1 MQKLAEIC
9 IERPVF
15 ATVLILTLVVVGAF
29 GYSSLGL
36 DRFPNVDFPFVTVT
50 TQYPGAAPQ
59 EIETDISEKLE
70 DAVSSISGVDEL
82 RSFSSD
88 GFSVVT
94 IGFNLEKDGNVGGQ
108 EVRERVDGATFQ
120 LPRGIEPPVVEK
132 IVADATPV
140 IAVILSGD
148 ASLRE
153 LTEFGD
159 KVLKRNLGT
168 VSGVGQARII
178 GGRARQVRVIANS
191 SAIASLGIPAAQVV
205 QAIQSQNLQLP
216 GGKVEQGARDLS
228 LRTYGRVH
236 SIDEFGEVVVASRNG
251 VPVRLKDVARIE
263 DGEEDPESTAMWNG
277 KPAVT
282 ILVRKQSGANTVTT
296 VAAVRERVE
305 ALRSRLPKGWN
316 IDYARD
322 QSEFVKTAIHA
333 VQEHLILGSI
343 LAAGVVWMFLKRTR
357 PTIIAALSIP
367 ASIISAF
374 AAIKYMGY
382 TLNTITLLALTLV
395 VGIVIDDAVIVI
407 ENIFRLLEDKRL
419 PPRQAAIEG
428 TREIGLAVLA
438 TTLSLIAVFLPIGFM
453 GGIVGRFMGSFGITM
468 SFAIFISL
476 IVAFTI
482 TPMLCARWL
491 RVPKEGDV
499 VVPVHGLNERA
510 PGIYGAVEA
519 AYMSMLRWA
528 MGHRWTMIVIIAA
541 TVASSVPLGRIAN
554 KNFLPTDDEGQ
565 FEVLVRAPEG
575 WSLESSKALME
586 SIGKQV
592 RGLEGVEATL
602 TTIGA
607 DPLRTQNFGSVYV
620 KMKELSARTVTVF
633 AVQAQV
639 REEILAQYRDLKIR
653 ASVSPINVIGSGNN
667 AAIQFWVGG
676 PDLKKL
682 EEYSRVLL
690 EEVKTVPGVVDADT
704 DLVTG
709 KPELGVVID
718 REKAADLGVRVV
730 DIASTLNA
738 MVGGVKVTDYYEAG
752 ERYDVWLRAAGID
765 RKDPSAIAETRVPSA
780 RLGSVRLGD
789 LVRFEESTGPAIVNR
804 IGRTRQVL
812 ITCNLK
818 MGFSEQAAIQALS
831 AKAAS
836 LQMPTEYSYGLTGRS
851 KEQGRT
857 ARAFQL
863 AFMLSAVF
871 MYLVLAAQF
880 ESWLH
885 PITILMTLPMTVP
898 FALLA
903 IVIFNQS
910 INIYSALGIMVLF
923 GVVKK
928 NGILQ
933 IDHTNNLRA
942 QGFDRA
948 TAILQANRDRL
959 RPILMTTLAF
969 VAGMLPLAISSGAGS
984 ATNRSI
990 AVVIIGGQTFA
1001 LLLTLLAIPVLYA
1014 LFDDWTLA
1022 LQRLVRRGQA
1032 EPERT
1037 VAPIH

>member
-29 GYSSLGL
+29 GYTTLGL
-36 DRFPNVDFPFVTVT
+36 DRFPNVDFPFVTIT

-59 EIETDISEKLE
+59 EMETDVSEKLE
-70 DAVSSISGVDEL
+70 DGVSSISGIDEL

-94 IGFNLEKDGNVGGQ
+94 VGFNLEKDGNVGAQ
-108 EVRERVDGATFQ
+108 EVRERIDGATFQ

-148 ASLRE
+148 ASLRD

-159 KVLKRNLGT
+159 KVLKRSLGT

-178 GGRARQVRVIANS
+178 GGRARQVRVVANAG
-191 SAIASLGIPAAQVV
+191 AIASLGIPAAQVV
-205 QAIQSQNLQLP
+205 QAIQAQNLQLP

-228 LRTYGRVH
+228 LRTYGRVR
-236 SIDEFGEVVVASRNG
+236 SIDEFGEIVVATKNG
-251 VPVRLKDVARIE
+251 VSVRLKDVARIE
-263 DGEEDPESTAMWNG
+263 DGQEDPESTAVWNG
-277 KPAVT
+277 QPAVT

-296 VAAVRERVE
+296 VAAVRDRVE
-305 ALRSRLPKGWN
+305 ALRSRLPRGWQ

-333 VQEHLILGSI
+333 VQEHLVLGSI
-343 LAAGVVWMFLKRTR
+343 LAAGVVWMFLKRSR
-357 PTIIAALSIP
+357 PTVIAALSIP

-419 PPRQAAIEG
+419 PPKQAAIEG
-428 TREIGLAVLA
+428 TREIGPAVLA

-453 GGIVGRFMGSFGITM
+453 GGIVGRFMGAFGITM

-482 TPMLCARWL
+482 TPMLCSRWL

-499 VVPVHGLNERA
+499 VVPVHGLNEHA
-510 PGIYGAVEA
+510 PGVYGAIEWG
-519 AYMSMLRWA
+519 YLTMLRWA
-528 MGHRWTMIVIIAA
+528 MGHRRTMLVIIAL
-541 TVASSVPLGRIAN
+541 VVMSSVPLGRIAN

-575 WSLESSKALME
+575 WSLESSKTLME

-592 RGLEGVEATL
+592 RALDGVEATL

-607 DPLRTQNFGSVYV
+607 DPLRTQNLGSIYV
-620 KMKELSARTVTVF
+620 KMKDLRVRTASVF
-633 AVQAQV
+633 QVQAKV
-639 REEILAQYRDLKIR
+639 REDILSQYRDLKIR
-653 ASVSPINVIGSGNN
+653 ASVAQVNVIGSGNN
-667 AAIQFWVGG
+667 ATIQFWVGG

-682 EEYSRVLL
+682 EEYSLVLL
-690 EEVKTVPGVVDADT
+690 EEMKKVPGVVDADT

-730 DIASTLNA
+730 DIASTMNA
-738 MVGGVKVTDYYEAG
+738 MVGGVKVTDFYEGG
-752 ERYDVWLRAAGID
+752 ERYDVWVRAEGLD
-765 RKDPSAIAETRVPSA
+765 RSNPSMIAETRVPSS

-789 LVRFEESTGPAIVNR
+789 LVRFEESKGPAVVNR

-812 ITCNLK
+812 VTCNMKL
-818 MGFSEQAAIQALS
+818 GFSEQAVIQALK

-836 LQMPTEYSYGLTGRS
+836 LQMPAEYSYGLTGRS
-851 KEQGRT
+851 KEQGR
-857 ARAFQL
+857 AAAAFLL
-863 AFMLSAVF
+863 AFMSSGIF

-885 PITILMTLPMTVP
+885 PITILMALPMTIP

-933 IDHTNNLRA
+933 IDHANNLRA
-942 QGFDRA
+942 KGMDRA

-969 VAGMLPLAISSGAGS
+969 VAGMMPLAVSSGAGS

-1014 LFDDWTLA
+1014 LFDDWTVA
-1022 LQRLVRRGQA
+1022 LQRVFRRS
-1032 EPERT
+1032 EPEQEP
-1037 VAPIH
+1037 VPAA

>member
-29 GYSSLGL
+29 GYTTLGV
-36 DRFPNVDFPFVTVT
+36 DRFPNVDFPFVTIT
-50 TQYPGAAPQ
+50 TRMPGAGPQ
-59 EIETDISEKLE
+59 EMETDVSEKLE
-70 DAVSSISGVDEL
+70 EAISSISGVDEL

-94 IGFNLEKDGNVGGQ
+94 VGFNLEKDGNVGGQ

-120 LPRGIEPPVVEK
+120 LPRGIDPPVVEK
-132 IVADATPV
+132 IAADATPV

-153 LTEFGD
+153 LTEFAD

-168 VSGVGQARII
+168 VSGVGQATII
-178 GGRARQVRVIANS
+178 GGRARQVRIVAN
-191 SAIASLGIPAAQVV
+191 AGALASLGLPAAAVV
-205 QAIQSQNLQLP
+205 QAIQAQNLQLP

-228 LRTYGRVH
+228 LRTFGRVQT
-236 SIDEFGEVVVASRNG
+236 IDQFGEIVVASKNG

-263 DGEEDPESTAMWNG
+263 DGEEDPESTALWNG
-277 KPAVT
+277 EPAVT
-282 ILVRKQSGANTVTT
+282 LLIRKQSGANTVKT
-296 VAAVRERVE
+296 VAAVKERVE
-305 ALRSRLPKGWN
+305 SLRDRLPKGWK

-322 QSEFVKTAIHA
+322 QAEFVITAIAA
-333 VQEHLILGSI
+333 VMEHLVLGSL
-343 LAAGVVWMFLKRTR
+343 LAAGVVWMFLKRSR
-357 PTIIAALSIP
+357 PTLIAALSIP
-367 ASIISAF
+367 ASIISSF
-374 AAIKYMGY
+374 AAIQYMGY

-419 PPRQAAIEG
+419 PPMQAAIEG

-491 RVPKEGDV
+491 RVPKGDDV
-499 VVPVHGLNERA
+499 VVPVHGLNEHA
-510 PGIYGAVEA
+510 PGVYGKVEW
-519 AYMSMLRWA
+519 AYMTMLRWA
-528 MGHRWTMIVIIAA
+528 MGHRALMLVIIFF
-541 TVASSVPLGRIAN
+541 TVISSVPLGRIAN

-575 WSLESSKALME
+575 WSLESSKALIE

-592 RGLEGVEATL
+592 RALDGVEATL
-602 TTIGA
+602 ATLGA
-607 DPLRTQNFGSVYV
+607 DPLRTQNYGSIYV
-620 KMKELSARTVTVF
+620 KMKPLDARTTSVFTV
-633 AVQAQV
+633 QNQV
-639 REEILAQYRDLKIR
+639 RSEILPQYEELKIR
-653 ASVSPINVIGSGNN
+653 TQVSMVNVIGSGSN
-667 AAIQFWVGG
+667 ATIQFWVGG
-676 PDLKKL
+676 PDLQKL
-682 EEYSRVLL
+682 EEYTTVLMA
-690 EEVKTVPGVVDADT
+690 EMKKVPGVVDADT

-738 MVGGVKVTDYYEAG
+738 MVGGVKVTDYFEGG
-752 ERYDVWLRAAGID
+752 ERYDVWIRAENLD
-765 RKDPSAIAETRVPSA
+765 RASPAAIAETRVPSS
-780 RLGSVRLGD
+780 RLGSARLGD
-789 LVRFEESTGPAIVNR
+789 LVRFDESKGPAVVNR

-812 ITCNLK
+812 ITSNVSP
-818 MGFSEQAAIQALS
+818 GFSEQAVIQALNT
-831 AKAAS
+831 AAAG
-836 LQMPTEYSYGLTGRS
+836 LKMPTGYSYGLTGRS
-851 KEQGRT
+851 KEQGR
-857 ARAFQL
+857 AAGAFLL
-863 AFMLSAVF
+863 AFISSGVF

-885 PITILMTLPMTVP
+885 PITILMALPMTVP

-942 QGFDRA
+942 HGLDRA

-969 VAGMLPLAISSGAGS
+969 VAGMLPLAVSSGAGS

-1014 LFDDWTLA
+1014 LFDDWTVA
-1022 LQRLVRRGQA
+1022 LKRLVRRN
-1032 EPERT
+1032 EPQPEPAT
-1037 VAPIH
+1037 AA

>member
-29 GYSSLGL
+29 GYTTLGL
-36 DRFPNVDFPFVTVT
+36 DRFPNVDFPFVTIT

-59 EIETDISEKLE
+59 EMETDVSEKLE
-70 DAVSSISGVDEL
+70 DGVSSISGIDEL

-94 IGFNLEKDGNVGGQ
+94 VGFNLEKDGNVGAQ
-108 EVRERVDGATFQ
+108 EVRERIDGATFQ

-148 ASLRE
+148 ASLRD

-159 KVLKRNLGT
+159 KVLKRSLGT

-178 GGRARQVRVIANS
+178 GGRARQVRVVANAG
-191 SAIASLGIPAAQVV
+191 AIASLGIPAAQVV
-205 QAIQSQNLQLP
+205 QAIQAQNLQLP

-228 LRTYGRVH
+228 LRTYGRVR
-236 SIDEFGEVVVASRNG
+236 SIDEFGEIVVATKNG
-251 VPVRLKDVARIE
+251 VSVRLKDVARIE
-263 DGEEDPESTAMWNG
+263 DGQEDPESTAVWNG

-296 VAAVRERVE
+296 VAAVRDRVE
-305 ALRSRLPKGWN
+305 ALRSRLPRGWQ

-333 VQEHLILGSI
+333 VQEHLVLGSI
-343 LAAGVVWMFLKRTR
+343 LAALVVWMFLKRSR
-357 PTIIAALSIP
+357 PTVIAALSIP

-419 PPRQAAIEG
+419 PPKQAAIEG

-453 GGIVGRFMGSFGITM
+453 GGIVGRFMGAFGITM

-499 VVPVHGLNERA
+499 VVPVHGLNEQA
-510 PGIYGAVEA
+510 PGVYGAIEWG
-519 AYMSMLRWA
+519 YLTMLRWA
-528 MGHRWTMIVIIAA
+528 MGHRRTMLVIIAL
-541 TVASSVPLGRIAN
+541 VVMSSVPLGRIAN

-575 WSLESSKALME
+575 WSLESSKTLME

-592 RGLEGVEATL
+592 RALDGVEATL

-607 DPLRTQNFGSVYV
+607 DPLRTQNLGSIYV
-620 KMKELSARTVTVF
+620 KMKDLRVRTASVF
-633 AVQAQV
+633 QVQAKV
-639 REEILAQYRDLKIR
+639 REDILSQYRDLRIR
-653 ASVSPINVIGSGNN
+653 ASVAQVNVIGSGNN
-667 AAIQFWVGG
+667 ATIQFWVGG

-682 EEYSRVLL
+682 EEYSLVLL
-690 EEVKTVPGVVDADT
+690 EEMKKVPGVVDADT

-730 DIASTLNA
+730 DIASTMNA
-738 MVGGVKVTDYYEAG
+738 MVGGVKVTDFYEGG
-752 ERYDVWLRAAGID
+752 ERYDVWVRAEGLD
-765 RKDPSAIAETRVPSA
+765 RSNPSMIAETRVPSS

-789 LVRFEESTGPAIVNR
+789 LVRFEESKGPAVVNR

-812 ITCNLK
+812 VTCNMKL
-818 MGFSEQAAIQALS
+818 GFSEQAVIQALK

-836 LQMPTEYSYGLTGRS
+836 LQMPAEYSYGLTGRS
-851 KEQGRT
+851 KEQGR
-857 ARAFQL
+857 AAAAFLL
-863 AFMLSAVF
+863 AFMSSGIF

-885 PITILMTLPMTVP
+885 PITILMALPMTIP

-933 IDHTNNLRA
+933 IDHANNLRA
-942 QGFDRA
+942 KGMDRA

-969 VAGMLPLAISSGAGS
+969 VAGMMPLAVSSGAGS

-1014 LFDDWTLA
+1014 LFDDWTVA
-1022 LQRLVRRGQA
+1022 LQRVFRRS
-1032 EPERT
+1032 EPEQEP
-1037 VAPIH
+1037 VPAA

>member
-29 GYSSLGL
+29 GYSTLGL

-50 TQYPGAAPQ
+50 TRMPGAAPQ
-59 EIETDISEKLE
+59 EMETDISEKLE
-70 DAVSSISGVDEL
+70 ESISSISGVDEL

-94 IGFNLEKDGNVGGQ
+94 VGFNLEKDGNVGGQ

-132 IVADATPV
+132 IAADATPV
-140 IAVILSGD
+140 IAVILSGE
-148 ASLRE
+148 ATLRE
-153 LTEFGD
+153 LTEFAD

-168 VSGVGQARII
+168 VAGVGQANLI
-178 GGRARQVRVIANS
+178 GGRARQVRVVANAAALS
-191 SAIASLGIPAAQVV
+191 SLGLPAAQVV
-205 QAIQSQNLQLP
+205 QAIQAQNLQLP

-228 LRTYGRVH
+228 LRTYGRVT
-236 SIDEFGEVVVASRNG
+236 SIDQFGEVVVATKNG

-277 KPAVT
+277 EPAVT
-282 ILVRKQSGANTVTT
+282 LLIRKQSGANTVAT
-296 VAAVRERVE
+296 VAAVKERVE
-305 ALRSRLPKGWN
+305 ALRARLPRGWRM
-316 IDYARD
+316 DYARD
-322 QSEFVKTAIHA
+322 QAEFVITAIA
-333 VQEHLILGSI
+333 TVKEHLVLGSI
-343 LAAGVVWMFLKRTR
+343 LAAGVVWMFLKRSR
-357 PTIIAALSIP
+357 PTLIAALSIP

-419 PPRQAAIEG
+419 PPREAAIQG

-482 TPMLCARWL
+482 TPMLCSRWL
-491 RVPKEGDV
+491 RVPKGDDV
-499 VVPVHGLNERA
+499 VVPVHALNEHA
-510 PGIYGAVEA
+510 PGFYGRIEW
-519 AYMSMLRWA
+519 AYMTLLRWA
-528 MGHRWTMIVIIAA
+528 MGHRFAMLVIIGL
-541 TVASSVPLGRIAN
+541 TVMSSVPLGRMAN

-575 WSLESSKALME
+575 WSRESSKALLE

-592 RGLEGVEATL
+592 RALDGVEATL
-602 TTIGA
+602 ATIGA
-607 DPLRTQNFGSVYV
+607 DPLRTQNYGSIYV
-620 KMKELSARTVTVF
+620 KMKPLHERTATVF
-633 AVQAQV
+633 FVQNQV
-639 REEILAQYRDLKIR
+639 RSQILPQYQDLKIR
-653 ASVSPINVIGSGNN
+653 ASVSQVNVIGSGNN
-667 AAIQFWVGG
+667 ANIQFWVGG

-682 EEYSRVLL
+682 EEYSSVLL
-690 EEVKTVPGVVDADT
+690 EEMKKVPGVVDADT

-738 MVGGVKVTDYYEAG
+738 MVGGVKVTDYYEGG
-752 ERYDVWLRAAGID
+752 ERYDVWIRAEGVD
-765 RKDPSAIAETRVPSA
+765 RASPSVIAETRVPSS
-780 RLGSVRLGD
+780 RLGAVRLGD
-789 LVRFEESTGPAIVNR
+789 LVRFEESKGPAVVNR

-812 ITCNLK
+812 ITCNLRP
-818 MGFSEQAAIQALS
+818 GFSEQAVIQALN
-831 AKAAS
+831 ARAAG
-836 LQMPTEYSYGLTGRS
+836 LGMPVEYSYGLTGRS
-851 KEQGRT
+851 KEQGRA
-857 ARAFQL
+857 ARAFIL
-863 AFMLSAVF
+863 AFLSSGIF

-885 PITILMTLPMTVP
+885 PITILMALPMTIP

-903 IVIFNQS
+903 IVVFNQS

-933 IDHTNNLRA
+933 IDHTNNLRLK
-942 QGFDRA
+942 GMDRA

-969 VAGMLPLAISSGAGS
+969 VAGMMPLAVSSGAGS

-1014 LFDDWTLA
+1014 LFDDWTVA
-1022 LQRLVRRGQA
+1022 LKRLVSRGGAQV
-1032 EPERT
+1032 EP
-1037 VAPIH
+1037 VAAA

>member
-29 GYSSLGL
+29 GYSTLGV
-36 DRFPNVDFPFVTVT
+36 DRFPNVDFPFVTIT
-50 TQYPGAAPQ
+50 TRMPGAAPQ
-59 EIETDISEKLE
+59 EMETDVSEKLE
-70 DAVSSISGVDEL
+70 EAISSISGVDEL

-94 IGFNLEKDGNVGGQ
+94 VGFNLEKDGNLGGQ
-108 EVRERVDGATFQ
+108 EVRERVDGATFT

-132 IVADATPV
+132 IAADATPV

-153 LTEFGD
+153 LTEFAD
-159 KVLKRNLGT
+159 KTLKRNLGT
-168 VSGVGQARII
+168 VAGVGQATII
-178 GGRARQVRVIANS
+178 GGRARQVRVVAN
-191 SAIASLGIPAAQVV
+191 AGALASLGLPAAQVV
-205 QAIQSQNLQLP
+205 QAIQAQNLQLP
-216 GGKVEQGARDLS
+216 GGRVEQGARDLS
-228 LRTYGRVH
+228 LRTYGRVG
-236 SIDEFGEVVVASRNG
+236 SLGDFGEIVVASRKG

-263 DGEEDPESTAMWNG
+263 DGEEDPESTALWNG
-277 KPAVT
+277 EPAVT
-282 ILVRKQSGANTVTT
+282 LLIRKQSGANTVKT
-296 VAAVRERVE
+296 VAAVKERVE
-305 ALRSRLPKGWN
+305 SLRDRLPKGWK

-322 QSEFVKTAIHA
+322 QAEFVITAIA
-333 VQEHLILGSI
+333 TVMEHLILGSI
-343 LAAGVVWMFLKRTR
+343 LAAGVVWIFLKRSR
-357 PTIIAALSIP
+357 PTLIAALSIP
-367 ASIISAF
+367 ASIISSF
-374 AAIKYMGY
+374 AAIQYMGY

-419 PPRQAAIEG
+419 PPREAAIQG

-438 TTLSLIAVFLPIGFM
+438 TTLSLVAVFLPIGFM

-468 SFAIFISL
+468 SFAILISL

-491 RVPKEGDV
+491 RVPKDEDV
-499 VVPVHGLNERA
+499 VVPVHALDEHA
-510 PGIYGAVEA
+510 PGAYGRLEW

-528 MGHRWTMIVIIAA
+528 MGHRWAMIAIIAA
-541 TVASSVPLGRIAN
+541 TVLSTGPLFAVAN

-575 WSLESSKALME
+575 WSLESSLALME

-592 RGLEGVEATL
+592 RALDGVEATL
-602 TTIGA
+602 TTLGA
-607 DPLRTQNFGSVYV
+607 DPLRTQNYGSIYV
-620 KMKELSARTVTVF
+620 KMKALDARTASVF
-633 AVQAQV
+633 AVQDQV
-639 REEILAQYRDLKIR
+639 RADILPQYEELKIR
-653 ASVSPINVIGSGNN
+653 TQVSQVNVIGSGSN
-667 AAIQFWVGG
+667 ATIQFWVGG
-676 PDLKKL
+676 PDLGKL
-682 EEYSRVLL
+682 EEYSNFLL
-690 EEVKTVPGVVDADT
+690 TEMKKVPGVVDADT

-718 REKAADLGVRVV
+718 REKAADLGVRVI

-738 MVGGVKVTDYYEAG
+738 MVGGVKVTDYFEGG
-752 ERYDVWLRAAGID
+752 ERYDVWIRADGVD
-765 RKDPSAIAETRVPSA
+765 RASPSAIAETRVPSS

-789 LVRFEESTGPAIVNR
+789 IVRFDESKGPAVVNR

-812 ITCNLK
+812 ITCNVSP
-818 MGFSEQAAIQALS
+818 GFSEQAVIQSLND
-831 AKAAS
+831 AARS
-836 LQMPTEYSYGLTGRS
+836 LKMPAGYSYGLTGRS
-851 KEQGRT
+851 KEQGR
-857 ARAFQL
+857 AAGAFAL
-863 AFMLSAVF
+863 AFISSGIF

-885 PITILMTLPMTVP
+885 PITILMALPMTVP

-903 IVIFNQS
+903 IVMFDQS

-942 QGFDRA
+942 HGLDRA

-969 VAGMLPLAISSGAGS
+969 VAGMLPLAVSSGAGS

-1014 LFDDWTLA
+1014 LFDDWTVA
-1022 LQRLVRRGQA
+1022 LKRLLSRG
-1032 EPERT
+1032 EPRPEP
-1037 VAPIH
+1037 APAA

>member
-29 GYSSLGL
+29 GYTTLGL

-59 EIETDISEKLE
+59 EMETDVSEKLE
-70 DAVSSISGVDEL
+70 DGISSISGIDEL

-94 IGFNLEKDGNVGGQ
+94 VGFNLEKDGNVGAQ

-120 LPRGIEPPVVEK
+120 LPRGIDPPVVEK

-148 ASLRE
+148 ATLRE

-159 KVLKRNLGT
+159 KVLKRNLST
-168 VSGVGQARII
+168 VTGVGQALII
-178 GGRARQVRVIANS
+178 GGRARQVRVVANAG
-191 SAIASLGIPAAQVV
+191 AIASLGIPAAQVV
-205 QAIQSQNLQLP
+205 QAIQAQNLQLP

-228 LRTYGRVH
+228 LRTYGRVA
-236 SIDEFGEVVVASRNG
+236 SIDDFGEVVVATKNG
-251 VPVRLKDVARIE
+251 VSVRLKDVARIE
-263 DGEEDPESTAMWNG
+263 DGQADPESTAMWNG
-277 KPAVT
+277 RPAVT
-282 ILVRKQSGANTVTT
+282 ILVRKQSGANTVAT
-296 VAAVRERVE
+296 VDAVRERVE
-305 ALRSRLPKGWN
+305 ALRPRLPKGWQ

-322 QSEFVKTAIHA
+322 QSEFVKDRDPRRAGAPRARVDPRRRRGVDVPEALAAHA
-333 VQEHLILGSI
+333 HRRALDPGLDHLRLRRDQVHGLHPQHDHAAGIDAGRRHRHRRRRHRHREHL
-343 LAAGVVWMFLKRTR
+343 
-357 PTIIAALSIP
+357 PP
-367 ASIISAF
+367 ARRQAPAPAE
-374 AAIKYMGY
+374 AAI
-382 TLNTITLLALTLV
+382 
-395 VGIVIDDAVIVI
+395 
-407 ENIFRLLEDKRL
+407 
-419 PPRQAAIEG
+419 QG

-499 VVPVHGLNERA
+499 VVPVHGLNEHA
-510 PGIYGAVEA
+510 PGIYGAVEW

-528 MGHRWTMIVIIAA
+528 MGHRAAMLVIIAL
-541 TVASSVPLGRIAN
+541 TVASTVPLGRMAN

-575 WSLESSKALME
+575 WSLESTKTLLE

-592 RGLEGVEATL
+592 RAIDGVEATL
-602 TTIGA
+602 TTIGS
-607 DPLRTQNFGSVYV
+607 DPLRTQNYGSIYV
-620 KMKELSARTVTVF
+620 KMKDLEARTASVF
-633 AVQAQV
+633 EVQAKV
-639 REEILAQYRDLKIR
+639 REDVLTQYQDLNLR
-653 ASVSPINVIGSGNN
+653 ASVSQVNVIGSGNN
-667 AAIQFWVGG
+667 ATIQFWVGG

-682 EEYSRVLL
+682 EEYSVVLL
-690 EEVKTVPGVVDADT
+690 DEMKKVPGVVDADT
-704 DLVTG
+704 DLVIG

-718 REKAADLGVRVV
+718 REKAADLGVRVI
-730 DIASTLNA
+730 DIASTVNA
-738 MVGGVKVTDYYEAG
+738 MVGGVKVTDYYEGG
-752 ERYDVWLRAAGID
+752 ERYDVWVRAEGVD
-765 RKDPSAIAETRVPSA
+765 RASASAIAETRVPSA

-789 LVRFEESTGPAIVNR
+789 VVRFEESKGPAVVNR

-818 MGFSEQAAIQALS
+818 MGFSEQAVIQALN

-836 LQMPTEYSYGLTGRS
+836 LKMPTEYSYGLTGRS
-851 KEQGRT
+851 KEQGR
-857 ARAFQL
+857 AAG
-863 AFMLSAVF
+863 AFMLAFLSSGIF

-885 PITILMTLPMTVP
+885 PITILMALPMTIP

-903 IVIFNQS
+903 IVLFNQS

-942 QGFDRA
+942 HGMDRA

-1014 LFDDWTLA
+1014 LFDDWTVA
-1022 LQRLVRRGQA
+1022 IKRLTGRFQSA
-1032 EPERT
+1032 EET
-1037 VAPIH
+1037 TAA

>member
-29 GYSSLGL
+29 GYTTLGL
-36 DRFPNVDFPFVTVT
+36 DRFPNVDFPFVTIT
-50 TQYPGAAPQ
+50 TKYPGAAPQ
-59 EIETDISEKLE
+59 EMETDVSEKLE
-70 DAVSSISGVDEL
+70 DGVSSISGIDEL

-94 IGFNLEKDGNVGGQ
+94 VGFNLEKDGNVGAQ
-108 EVRERVDGATFQ
+108 EVRERIDGATFQ

-148 ASLRE
+148 ASLRD

-159 KVLKRNLGT
+159 KVLKRSLGT

-178 GGRARQVRVIANS
+178 GGRARQVRVVANAG
-191 SAIASLGIPAAQVV
+191 AIASLGIPAAQVV
-205 QAIQSQNLQLP
+205 QAIQAQNLQLP

-228 LRTYGRVH
+228 LRTYGRVR
-236 SIDEFGEVVVASRNG
+236 SIDEFGEIVVATKNG
-251 VPVRLKDVARIE
+251 VSVRLKDVARIE
-263 DGEEDPESTAMWNG
+263 DGQEDPESTAVWNG

-296 VAAVRERVE
+296 VAAVRDRVE
-305 ALRSRLPKGWN
+305 ALRSRLPRGWQ

-333 VQEHLILGSI
+333 VQEHLVLGSI
-343 LAAGVVWMFLKRTR
+343 LAAGVVWMFLKRSR
-357 PTIIAALSIP
+357 PTVIAALSIP

-419 PPRQAAIEG
+419 PPKQAAIEG
-428 TREIGLAVLA
+428 TREIGPAVLA

-453 GGIVGRFMGSFGITM
+453 GGIVGRFMGAFGITM

-499 VVPVHGLNERA
+499 VVPVHGLNEQA
-510 PGIYGAVEA
+510 PGVYGAIEWG
-519 AYMSMLRWA
+519 YLTMLRWA
-528 MGHRWTMIVIIAA
+528 MGHRRTMLVIIAL
-541 TVASSVPLGRIAN
+541 VVMSSVPLGRIAN

-575 WSLESSKALME
+575 WSLESSKTLME

-592 RGLEGVEATL
+592 RALDGVEATL

-607 DPLRTQNFGSVYV
+607 DPLRTQNLGSIYV
-620 KMKELSARTVTVF
+620 KMKDLRVRTASVF
-633 AVQAQV
+633 QVQAKV
-639 REEILAQYRDLKIR
+639 REDILSQYRDLKIR
-653 ASVSPINVIGSGNN
+653 ASVAQVNVIGSGNN
-667 AAIQFWVGG
+667 ATIQFWVGG

-682 EEYSRVLL
+682 EEYSLVLL
-690 EEVKTVPGVVDADT
+690 EEMKKVPGVVDADT

-730 DIASTLNA
+730 DIASTMNA
-738 MVGGVKVTDYYEAG
+738 MVGGVKVTDFYEGG
-752 ERYDVWLRAAGID
+752 ERYDVWVRAEGLD
-765 RKDPSAIAETRVPSA
+765 RSNPSMIAETRVPSS

-789 LVRFEESTGPAIVNR
+789 LVRFEESKGPAVVNR

-812 ITCNLK
+812 VTCNMKL
-818 MGFSEQAAIQALS
+818 GFSEQAVIQALK

-836 LQMPTEYSYGLTGRS
+836 LQMPAEYSYGLTGRS
-851 KEQGRT
+851 KEQGR
-857 ARAFQL
+857 AAAAFLL
-863 AFMLSAVF
+863 AFMSSGIF

-885 PITILMTLPMTVP
+885 PITILMALPMTIP

-933 IDHTNNLRA
+933 IDHANNLRA
-942 QGFDRA
+942 KGMDRA

-969 VAGMLPLAISSGAGS
+969 VAGMMPLAVSSGAGS

-1014 LFDDWTLA
+1014 LFDDWTVA
-1022 LQRLVRRGQA
+1022 LQRVFRRS
-1032 EPERT
+1032 EPEQEP
-1037 VAPIH
+1037 VPAA

>member
-15 ATVLILTLVVVGAF
+15 ATVLVLALVVVGAF
-29 GYSSLGL
+29 GYTTLGV
-36 DRFPNVDFPFVTVT
+36 DRFPNIDFPFVTIT
-50 TQYPGAAPQ
+50 TRMPGAAPQ
-59 EIETDISEKLE
+59 EMETDVSEKLE
-70 DAVSSISGVDEL
+70 EAISSISGVDEL

-94 IGFNLEKDGNVGGQ
+94 VGFNLEKDGNVGGQ
-108 EVRERVDGATFQ
+108 EVRERIDGATFT
-120 LPRGIEPPVVEK
+120 LPRGIDPPVVEK
-132 IVADATPV
+132 IAADATPV
-140 IAVILSGD
+140 IAVILSGE
-148 ASLRE
+148 ASLRD
-153 LTEFGD
+153 LTEFAD
-159 KVLKRNLGT
+159 KTLKRNLGT
-168 VSGVGQARII
+168 VAGVGQATVI
-178 GGRARQVRVIANS
+178 GGRARQVRVVAN
-191 SAIASLGIPAAQVV
+191 AGALASLGLPAAQVV

-228 LRTYGRVH
+228 LRTYGRVT
-236 SIDEFGEVVVASRNG
+236 SLDQFGEMVVANRNG
-251 VPVRLKDVARIE
+251 VSVRLKDVARIE
-263 DGEEDPESTAMWNG
+263 DGEEDPVSTALWNG
-277 KPAVT
+277 EPAVT
-282 ILVRKQSGANTVTT
+282 LLIRKQSGANTVKT
-296 VAAVRERVE
+296 VAAVKERVE
-305 ALRSRLPKGWN
+305 ALRARLPRGWK

-322 QSEFVKTAIHA
+322 QAEFVITAIA
-333 VQEHLILGSI
+333 TVMEHLILGSI
-343 LAAGVVWMFLKRTR
+343 LAAGVVWMFLKRSR
-357 PTIIAALSIP
+357 PTLIAALSIP

-374 AAIKYMGY
+374 AAIWYMGY

-419 PPRQAAIEG
+419 PPREAAIQG

-482 TPMLCARWL
+482 TPMLCSRWL
-491 RVPKEGDV
+491 TVPKGDDV
-499 VVPVHGLNERA
+499 VVPVHALNEHA
-510 PGIYGAVEA
+510 PGVYGRIEWF
-519 AYMSMLRWA
+519 YMTMLRWA
-528 MGHRWTMIVIIAA
+528 MGHRMVMLVIIAL
-541 TVASSVPLGRIAN
+541 TVASSVPLARIAN

-575 WSLESSKALME
+575 WSLESSKALLE

-592 RGLEGVEATL
+592 RALEGVEATL
-602 TTIGA
+602 TTLGA
-607 DPLRTQNFGSVYV
+607 DMLRTQNYGSIYV
-620 KMKELSARTVTVF
+620 KMKPLESRSVSIFTTQDRVRT
-633 AVQAQV
+633 QV
-639 REEILAQYRDLKIR
+639 LPQYQELKIR
-653 ASVSPINVIGSGNN
+653 TAVSLVNVIGSGSN
-667 AAIQFWVGG
+667 ATIQFWIGG
-676 PDLKKL
+676 PDLAKL
-682 EEYSRVLL
+682 EDYSKSLL
-690 EEVKTVPGVVDADT
+690 TELQKIPGVVDADT

-718 REKAADLGVRVV
+718 REKAADLGVSVV

-738 MVGGVKVTDYYEAG
+738 MVGGVKVTDYYENG
-752 ERYDVWLRAAGID
+752 ERYDVWIRAEGID
-765 RKDPSAIAETRVPSA
+765 RASPAAIAETRVPSS

-789 LVRFEESTGPAIVNR
+789 LVRLEESKGPAVVNR

-812 ITCNLK
+812 ITANIAP
-818 MGFSEQAAIQALS
+818 GHSEQAAIQALN
-831 AKAAS
+831 AAAAD
-836 LQMPTEYSYGLTGRS
+836 LKMPTGYSYGLTGRS
-851 KEQGRT
+851 KEQGRAAIAFLT
-857 ARAFQL
+857 AFL
-863 AFMLSAVF
+863 LSGIF

-885 PITILMTLPMTVP
+885 PITILMALPMTIP

-933 IDHTNNLRA
+933 IDHTNNLRSN
-942 QGFDRA
+942 GFDRA

-1014 LFDDWTLA
+1014 LFDDWTVA
-1022 LQRLVRRGQA
+1022 LKRLVSRGRA
-1032 EPERT
+1032 EGEP
-1037 VAPIH
+1037 VSAA

>member
-15 ATVLILTLVVVGAF
+15 ATVLVLALVVVGAF
-29 GYSSLGL
+29 GYTTLGV
-36 DRFPNVDFPFVTVT
+36 DRFPNIDFPFVTIT
-50 TQYPGAAPQ
+50 TRMPGAAPQ
-59 EIETDISEKLE
+59 EMETDVSEKLE
-70 DAVSSISGVDEL
+70 EAISSISGVDEL

-94 IGFNLEKDGNVGGQ
+94 VGFNLEKDGNVGGQ
-108 EVRERVDGATFQ
+108 EVRERIDGATFT
-120 LPRGIEPPVVEK
+120 LPRGIDPPVVEK
-132 IVADATPV
+132 IAADATPV
-140 IAVILSGD
+140 IAVILSGE
-148 ASLRE
+148 ASLRD
-153 LTEFGD
+153 LTEFAD
-159 KVLKRNLGT
+159 KTLKRNLGT
-168 VSGVGQARII
+168 VAGVGQATVI
-178 GGRARQVRVIANS
+178 GGRARQVRVVAN
-191 SAIASLGIPAAQVV
+191 AGALASLGLPAAQVV

-228 LRTYGRVH
+228 LRTYGRVT
-236 SIDEFGEVVVASRNG
+236 SLDQFGEMVVANRNG

-263 DGEEDPESTAMWNG
+263 DGEEDPVSTALWNG
-277 KPAVT
+277 EPAVT
-282 ILVRKQSGANTVTT
+282 LLIRKQSGANTVKT
-296 VAAVRERVE
+296 VAAVKERVE
-305 ALRSRLPKGWN
+305 ALRARLPKGWK

-322 QSEFVKTAIHA
+322 QAQFVITAIA
-333 VQEHLILGSI
+333 TVMEHLILGSI
-343 LAAGVVWMFLKRTR
+343 LAAGVVWLFLKRSR
-357 PTIIAALSIP
+357 PTLIAALSIP

-374 AAIKYMGY
+374 AAIWYMGY

-407 ENIFRLLEDKRL
+407 ENIFRLLEDKRM
-419 PPRQAAIEG
+419 PPKEAAIQG

-438 TTLSLIAVFLPIGFM
+438 TTMSLIAVFLPIGFM

-482 TPMLCARWL
+482 TPMLCSRWL
-491 RVPKEGDV
+491 RVPKGDDV
-499 VVPVHGLNERA
+499 VVPVHALNEHA
-510 PGIYGAVEA
+510 PGVYGRIEWF
-519 AYMSMLRWA
+519 YMTLLRWA
-528 MGHRWTMIVIIAA
+528 MGHRMAMLVIIAL
-541 TVASSVPLGRIAN
+541 TVASSVPLARIAN

-575 WSLESSKALME
+575 WSLDSSKALLE

-592 RGLEGVEATL
+592 RALEGVEATL
-602 TTIGA
+602 TTLGA
-607 DPLRTQNFGSVYV
+607 DPLRTQNYGSIYV
-620 KMKELSARTVTVF
+620 KMKPLESRTVSIF
-633 AVQAQV
+633 AVQNQV
-639 REEILAQYRDLKIR
+639 RTGILPQYQELKIR
-653 ASVSPINVIGSGNN
+653 TAVSLVNVIGSGSN
-667 AAIQFWVGG
+667 ATIQFWVGG
-676 PDLKKL
+676 PDLAKL
-682 EEYSRVLL
+682 EEYSASLL
-690 EEVKTVPGVVDADT
+690 TELKKIPGVVDADT

-718 REKAADLGVRVV
+718 REKAADLGVNVI

-738 MVGGVKVTDYYEAG
+738 MVGGVKVTDYYENG
-752 ERYDVWLRAAGID
+752 ERYDVWIRAEGID
-765 RKDPSAIAETRVPSA
+765 RASPAAIAETRVPSA

-789 LVRFEESTGPAIVNR
+789 LVRLEESKGPAVVNR

-812 ITCNLK
+812 ITANISP
-818 MGFSEQAAIQALS
+818 GHSEQAAIQALN
-831 AKAAS
+831 AAAAE
-836 LQMPTEYSYGLTGRS
+836 LKMPTGYSYGLTGRS
-851 KEQGRT
+851 KEQGR
-857 ARAFQL
+857 AAIAFL
-863 AFMLSAVF
+863 MAFILSGIF

-885 PITILMTLPMTVP
+885 PITILMALPMTIP

-933 IDHTNNLRA
+933 IDHTNNLRSK
-942 QGFDRA
+942 GFDRA

-1014 LFDDWTLA
+1014 LFDDWTVA
-1022 LQRLVRRGQA
+1022 LKRLVGRGRV
-1032 EPERT
+1032 EGES
-1037 VAPIH
+1037 VAAA

>member
-9 IERPVF
+9 IDRPVF

-29 GYSSLGL
+29 GYSTLGL

-50 TQYPGAAPQ
+50 TRLPGAAPQ
-59 EIETDISEKLE
+59 EMETDVSEKIE
-70 DAVSSISGVDEL
+70 DAVSSISGIDEL

-94 IGFNLEKDGNVGGQ
+94 VGFNLEKDGNVGGQ
-108 EVRERVDGATFQ
+108 EVRERVDGATFL

-148 ASLRE
+148 ATLRE

-178 GGRARQVRVIANS
+178 GGRARQVRVVANAG
-191 SAIASLGIPAAQVV
+191 AIASLGIPAAQVV
-205 QAIQSQNLQLP
+205 QAIQAQNLQLP

-228 LRTYGRVH
+228 LRTFGRVPTV
-236 SIDEFGEVVVASRNG
+236 DDFGEIVVASKNG

-263 DGEEDPESTAMWNG
+263 DGQEDPESTAVWNG
-277 KPAVT
+277 QPAVS
-282 ILVRKQSGANTVTT
+282 ILVRKQSGANTVAT
-296 VAAVRERVE
+296 VAAVRRKVE
-305 ALRSRLPKGWN
+305 SLRPRLPKGWR

-322 QSEFVKTAIHA
+322 QSEFVKTAIAA

-343 LAAGVVWMFLKRTR
+343 LAAGVVWMFLRRSR
-357 PTIIAALSIP
+357 PTLIAALSIP

-407 ENIFRLLEDKRL
+407 ENIFRLLEDRRL

-510 PGIYGAVEA
+510 PGIYGAIEWG
-519 AYMSMLRWA
+519 YMTMLRWA
-528 MGHRWTMIVIIAA
+528 MGHRFAMLTVIAL
-541 TVASSVPLGRIAN
+541 TVASAVPLGRAAN

-575 WSLESSKALME
+575 WSLDSSKALME
-586 SIGKQV
+586 SIAKQV
-592 RGLEGVEATL
+592 RALEGVEATL

-607 DPLRTQNFGSVYV
+607 DPLRTQNFGSIYV
-620 KMKELSARTVTVF
+620 KMKDLEHRTTSVF

-639 REEILAQYRDLKIR
+639 RDEVLSRYESLKIR
-653 ASVSPINVIGSGNN
+653 ASVSQVNVIGSGNN
-667 AAIQFWVGG
+667 ATIQFWVGG

-682 EEYSRVLL
+682 EEYSTVLL
-690 EEVKTVPGVVDADT
+690 AEMKKVPGVVDADT

-738 MVGGVKVTDYYEAG
+738 MVGGVKVTDYYEGG
-752 ERYDVWLRAAGID
+752 ERYDVWLRAEGAD
-765 RKDPSAIAETRVPSA
+765 RSASGPIAETRVPSSQ
-780 RLGSVRLGD
+780 LGSVRLGD
-789 LVRFEESTGPAIVNR
+789 VVRFEESSGPAVVNR

-818 MGFSEQAAIQALS
+818 LGFSEQAVIQALN

-836 LQMPTEYSYGLTGRS
+836 LNMETEYAYGLTGRS
-851 KEQGRT
+851 KEQGR
-857 ARAFQL
+857 AAGAFLL
-863 AFMLSAVF
+863 AFLSSGIF

-885 PITILMTLPMTVP
+885 PITILMALPITVP
-898 FALLA
+898 FALFA

-942 QGFDRA
+942 RGMDRA

-969 VAGMLPLAISSGAGS
+969 VAGMMPLAISSGAGS

-1001 LLLTLLAIPVLYA
+1001 LLLTLLAIPVL
-1014 LFDDWTLA
+1014 
-1022 LQRLVRRGQA
+1022 
-1032 EPERT
+1032 
-1037 VAPIH
+1037 

>member
-29 GYSSLGL
+29 GYTTLGL
-36 DRFPNVDFPFVTVT
+36 DRFPNVDFPFVTIT
-50 TQYPGAAPQ
+50 TKYPGAAPQ
-59 EIETDISEKLE
+59 EMETDVSEKLE
-70 DAVSSISGVDEL
+70 DGVSSISGIDEL

-94 IGFNLEKDGNVGGQ
+94 VGFNLEKDGNVGAQ
-108 EVRERVDGATFQ
+108 EVRERIDGATFQ

-148 ASLRE
+148 ASLRD

-159 KVLKRNLGT
+159 KVLKRSLGT

-178 GGRARQVRVIANS
+178 GGRARQVRVVANAG
-191 SAIASLGIPAAQVV
+191 AIASLGIPAAQVV
-205 QAIQSQNLQLP
+205 QAIQAQNLQLP

-228 LRTYGRVH
+228 LRTYGRVR
-236 SIDEFGEVVVASRNG
+236 SIDEFGEIVVATKNG
-251 VPVRLKDVARIE
+251 VSVRLKDVARIE
-263 DGEEDPESTAMWNG
+263 DGQEDPESTAVWNG

-296 VAAVRERVE
+296 VAAVRDRVE
-305 ALRSRLPKGWN
+305 ALRSRLPRGWQ

-333 VQEHLILGSI
+333 VQEHLVLGSI
-343 LAAGVVWMFLKRTR
+343 LAALVVWMFLKRSR
-357 PTIIAALSIP
+357 PTVIAALSIP

-419 PPRQAAIEG
+419 PPKQAAIEG
-428 TREIGLAVLA
+428 TREIGPAVLA

-453 GGIVGRFMGSFGITM
+453 GGIVGRFMGAFGITM

-499 VVPVHGLNERA
+499 VVPVHGLNEHA
-510 PGIYGAVEA
+510 PGVYGAIEWG
-519 AYMSMLRWA
+519 YLTMLRWA
-528 MGHRWTMIVIIAA
+528 MGHRRTMLVIIAL
-541 TVASSVPLGRIAN
+541 VVMSSVPLGRIAN

-575 WSLESSKALME
+575 WSLESSKTLME

-592 RGLEGVEATL
+592 RALDGVEATL

-607 DPLRTQNFGSVYV
+607 DPLRTQNLGSIYV
-620 KMKELSARTVTVF
+620 KMKDLRVRTASVF
-633 AVQAQV
+633 QVQAKV
-639 REEILAQYRDLKIR
+639 REDILSQYRDLKIR
-653 ASVSPINVIGSGNN
+653 ASVAQVNVIGSGNN
-667 AAIQFWVGG
+667 ATIQFWVGG

-682 EEYSRVLL
+682 EEYSLVLL
-690 EEVKTVPGVVDADT
+690 EEMKKVPGVVDADT

-730 DIASTLNA
+730 DIASTMNA
-738 MVGGVKVTDYYEAG
+738 MVGGVKVTDFYEGG
-752 ERYDVWLRAAGID
+752 ERYDVWVRAEGLD
-765 RKDPSAIAETRVPSA
+765 RSNPSMIAETRVPSS

-789 LVRFEESTGPAIVNR
+789 LVRFEESKGPAVVNR

-812 ITCNLK
+812 VTCNMKL
-818 MGFSEQAAIQALS
+818 GFSEQAVIQALK

-836 LQMPTEYSYGLTGRS
+836 LQMPAEYSYGLTGRS
-851 KEQGRT
+851 KEQGR
-857 ARAFQL
+857 AAAAFLL
-863 AFMLSAVF
+863 AFMSSGIF

-885 PITILMTLPMTVP
+885 PITILMALPMTIP

-933 IDHTNNLRA
+933 IDHANNLRA
-942 QGFDRA
+942 KGMDRA

-969 VAGMLPLAISSGAGS
+969 VAGMMPLAVSSGAGS

-1014 LFDDWTLA
+1014 LFDDWTVA
-1022 LQRLVRRGQA
+1022 LQRVFRRS
-1032 EPERT
+1032 EPEQEP
-1037 VAPIH
+1037 VPAA

>member
-29 GYSSLGL
+29 GYTTLGL
-36 DRFPNVDFPFVTVT
+36 DRFPNVDFPFVTIT
-50 TQYPGAAPQ
+50 TKYPGAAPQ
-59 EIETDISEKLE
+59 EMETDVSEKLE
-70 DAVSSISGVDEL
+70 DGVSSISGIDEL

-94 IGFNLEKDGNVGGQ
+94 VGFNLEKDGNVGAQ
-108 EVRERVDGATFQ
+108 EVRERIDGATFQ

-148 ASLRE
+148 ASLRD

-159 KVLKRNLGT
+159 KVLKRSLGT

-178 GGRARQVRVIANS
+178 GGRARQVRVVANAG
-191 SAIASLGIPAAQVV
+191 AIASLGIPAAQVV
-205 QAIQSQNLQLP
+205 QAIQAQNLQLP

-228 LRTYGRVH
+228 LRTYGRVR
-236 SIDEFGEVVVASRNG
+236 SIDEFGEIVVATKNG
-251 VPVRLKDVARIE
+251 VSVRLKDVARIE
-263 DGEEDPESTAMWNG
+263 DGQEDPESTAVWNG

-296 VAAVRERVE
+296 VAAVRDRVE
-305 ALRSRLPKGWN
+305 ALRSRLPRGWQ

-333 VQEHLILGSI
+333 VQEHLVLGSI
-343 LAAGVVWMFLKRTR
+343 LAALVVWMFLKRSR
-357 PTIIAALSIP
+357 PTVIAALSIP

-419 PPRQAAIEG
+419 PPKQAAIEG

-453 GGIVGRFMGSFGITM
+453 GGIVGRFMGAFGITM

-499 VVPVHGLNERA
+499 VVPVHGLNEHA
-510 PGIYGAVEA
+510 PGVYGAIEWG
-519 AYMSMLRWA
+519 YLTMLRWA
-528 MGHRWTMIVIIAA
+528 MGHRRTMLVIIAL
-541 TVASSVPLGRIAN
+541 VVMSSVPLGRIAN

-575 WSLESSKALME
+575 WSLESSKTLME

-592 RGLEGVEATL
+592 RALDGVEATL

-607 DPLRTQNFGSVYV
+607 DPLRTQNLGSIYV
-620 KMKELSARTVTVF
+620 KMKDLRVRTASVF
-633 AVQAQV
+633 QVQAKV
-639 REEILAQYRDLKIR
+639 REDILSQYRDLKIR
-653 ASVSPINVIGSGNN
+653 ASVAQVNVIGSGNN
-667 AAIQFWVGG
+667 ATIQFWVGG

-682 EEYSRVLL
+682 EEYSLVLL
-690 EEVKTVPGVVDADT
+690 EEMKKVPGVVDADT

-730 DIASTLNA
+730 DIASTMNA
-738 MVGGVKVTDYYEAG
+738 MVGGVKVTDFYEGG
-752 ERYDVWLRAAGID
+752 ERYDVWVRAEGLD
-765 RKDPSAIAETRVPSA
+765 RSNPSMIAETRVPSS

-789 LVRFEESTGPAIVNR
+789 LVRFEESKGPAVVNR

-812 ITCNLK
+812 VTCNMKL
-818 MGFSEQAAIQALS
+818 GFSEQAVIQALK

-836 LQMPTEYSYGLTGRS
+836 LQMPAEYSYGLTGRS
-851 KEQGRT
+851 KEQGR
-857 ARAFQL
+857 AAAAFLL
-863 AFMLSAVF
+863 AFMSSGIF

-885 PITILMTLPMTVP
+885 PITILMALPMTIP

-933 IDHTNNLRA
+933 IDHANNLRA
-942 QGFDRA
+942 KGMDRA

-969 VAGMLPLAISSGAGS
+969 VAGMMPLAVSSGAGS

-1014 LFDDWTLA
+1014 LFDDWTVA
-1022 LQRLVRRGQA
+1022 LQRVFRRS
-1032 EPERT
+1032 EPEQEP
-1037 VAPIH
+1037 VPAA

>member
-29 GYSSLGL
+29 GYTTLGL
-36 DRFPNVDFPFVTVT
+36 DRFPNVDFPFVTIT
-50 TQYPGAAPQ
+50 TKYPGAAPQ
-59 EIETDISEKLE
+59 EMETDVSEKLE
-70 DAVSSISGVDEL
+70 DGVSSISGIDEL

-94 IGFNLEKDGNVGGQ
+94 VGFNLEKDGNVGAQ
-108 EVRERVDGATFQ
+108 EVRERIDGATFQ

-148 ASLRE
+148 ASLRD

-159 KVLKRNLGT
+159 KVLKRSLGT

-178 GGRARQVRVIANS
+178 GGRARQVRVVANAG
-191 SAIASLGIPAAQVV
+191 AIASLGIPAAQVV
-205 QAIQSQNLQLP
+205 QAIQAQNLQLP

-228 LRTYGRVH
+228 LRTYGRVR
-236 SIDEFGEVVVASRNG
+236 SIDEFGEIVVATKNG
-251 VPVRLKDVARIE
+251 VSVRLKDVARIE
-263 DGEEDPESTAMWNG
+263 DGQEDPESTAVWNG

-296 VAAVRERVE
+296 VAAVRDRVE
-305 ALRSRLPKGWN
+305 ALRSRLPRGWQ

-333 VQEHLILGSI
+333 VQEHLVLGSI
-343 LAAGVVWMFLKRTR
+343 LAAGVVWMFLKRSR
-357 PTIIAALSIP
+357 PTVIAALSIP

-419 PPRQAAIEG
+419 PPKQAAIEG

-453 GGIVGRFMGSFGITM
+453 GGIVGRFMGAFGITM

-499 VVPVHGLNERA
+499 VVPVHGLNEHA
-510 PGIYGAVEA
+510 PGVYGAIEWG
-519 AYMSMLRWA
+519 YLTMLRWA
-528 MGHRWTMIVIIAA
+528 MGHRRTMLVIIAL
-541 TVASSVPLGRIAN
+541 VVMSSVPLGRIAN

-575 WSLESSKALME
+575 WSLESSKTLME

-592 RGLEGVEATL
+592 RALDGVEATL

-607 DPLRTQNFGSVYV
+607 DPLRTQNLGSIYV
-620 KMKELSARTVTVF
+620 KMKDLRVRTASVF
-633 AVQAQV
+633 QVQAKV
-639 REEILAQYRDLKIR
+639 REDILSQYRDLKIR
-653 ASVSPINVIGSGNN
+653 ASVAQVNVIGSGNN
-667 AAIQFWVGG
+667 ATIQFWVGG

-682 EEYSRVLL
+682 EEYSLVLL
-690 EEVKTVPGVVDADT
+690 EEMKKVPGVVDADT

-730 DIASTLNA
+730 DIASTMNA
-738 MVGGVKVTDYYEAG
+738 MVGGVKVTDFYEGG
-752 ERYDVWLRAAGID
+752 ERYDVWVRAEGLD
-765 RKDPSAIAETRVPSA
+765 RSNPSMIAETRVPSS

-789 LVRFEESTGPAIVNR
+789 LVRFEESKGPAVVNR

-812 ITCNLK
+812 VTCNMKL
-818 MGFSEQAAIQALS
+818 GFSEQAVIQALK

-836 LQMPTEYSYGLTGRS
+836 LQMPAEYSYGLTGRS
-851 KEQGRT
+851 KEQGR
-857 ARAFQL
+857 AAAAFLL
-863 AFMLSAVF
+863 AFMSSGIF

-885 PITILMTLPMTVP
+885 PITILMALPMTIP

-933 IDHTNNLRA
+933 IDHANNLRA
-942 QGFDRA
+942 KGMDRA

-969 VAGMLPLAISSGAGS
+969 VAGMMPLAVSSGAGS

-1014 LFDDWTLA
+1014 LFDDWTVA
-1022 LQRLVRRGQA
+1022 LQRVFRRS
-1032 EPERT
+1032 EPEQEP
-1037 VAPIH
+1037 VPAA

>member
-29 GYSSLGL
+29 GYTTLGL
-36 DRFPNVDFPFVTVT
+36 DRFPNVDFPFVTIT
-50 TQYPGAAPQ
+50 TKYPGAAPQ
-59 EIETDISEKLE
+59 EMETDVSEKLE
-70 DAVSSISGVDEL
+70 DGVSSISGIDEL

-94 IGFNLEKDGNVGGQ
+94 VGFNLEKDGNVGAQ
-108 EVRERVDGATFQ
+108 EVRERIDGATFQ

-148 ASLRE
+148 ASLRD

-159 KVLKRNLGT
+159 KVLKRSLGT

-178 GGRARQVRVIANS
+178 GGRARQVRVVANAG
-191 SAIASLGIPAAQVV
+191 AIASLGIPAAQVV
-205 QAIQSQNLQLP
+205 QAIQAQNLQLP

-228 LRTYGRVH
+228 LRTYGRVR
-236 SIDEFGEVVVASRNG
+236 SIDEFGEIVVATKNG
-251 VPVRLKDVARIE
+251 VSVRLKDVARIE
-263 DGEEDPESTAMWNG
+263 DGQEDPESTAVWNG

-296 VAAVRERVE
+296 VAAVRDRVE
-305 ALRSRLPKGWN
+305 ALRSRLPRGWQ

-333 VQEHLILGSI
+333 VQEHLVLGSI
-343 LAAGVVWMFLKRTR
+343 LAAGVVWMFLKRSR
-357 PTIIAALSIP
+357 PTVIAALSIP

-419 PPRQAAIEG
+419 PPKQAAIEG
-428 TREIGLAVLA
+428 TREIGPAVLA

-453 GGIVGRFMGSFGITM
+453 GGIVGRFMGAFGITM

-499 VVPVHGLNERA
+499 VVPVHGLNEHA
-510 PGIYGAVEA
+510 PGVYGAIEWG
-519 AYMSMLRWA
+519 YLTMLRWA
-528 MGHRWTMIVIIAA
+528 MGHRRTMLVIIAL
-541 TVASSVPLGRIAN
+541 VVMSSVPLGRIAN

-575 WSLESSKALME
+575 WSLESSKTLME

-592 RGLEGVEATL
+592 RALDGVEATL

-607 DPLRTQNFGSVYV
+607 DPLRTQNLGSIYV
-620 KMKELSARTVTVF
+620 KMKDLRVRTASVF
-633 AVQAQV
+633 QVQAKV
-639 REEILAQYRDLKIR
+639 REDILSQYRDLKIR
-653 ASVSPINVIGSGNN
+653 ASVAQVNVIGSGNN
-667 AAIQFWVGG
+667 ATIQFWVGG

-682 EEYSRVLL
+682 EEYSLVLL
-690 EEVKTVPGVVDADT
+690 EEMKKVPGVVDADT

-730 DIASTLNA
+730 DIASTMNA
-738 MVGGVKVTDYYEAG
+738 MVGGVKVTDFYEGG
-752 ERYDVWLRAAGID
+752 ERYDVWVRAEGLD
-765 RKDPSAIAETRVPSA
+765 RSNPSMIAETRVPSS

-789 LVRFEESTGPAIVNR
+789 LVRFEESKGPAVVNR

-812 ITCNLK
+812 VTCNMKL
-818 MGFSEQAAIQALS
+818 GFSEQAVIQALK

-836 LQMPTEYSYGLTGRS
+836 LQMPAEYSYGLTGRS
-851 KEQGRT
+851 KEQGR
-857 ARAFQL
+857 AAAAFLL
-863 AFMLSAVF
+863 AFMSSGIF

-885 PITILMTLPMTVP
+885 PITILMALPMTIP

-933 IDHTNNLRA
+933 IDHANNLRA
-942 QGFDRA
+942 KGMDRA

-969 VAGMLPLAISSGAGS
+969 VAGMMPLAVSSGAGS

-1014 LFDDWTLA
+1014 LFDDWTVA
-1022 LQRLVRRGQA
+1022 LQRVFRRS
-1032 EPERT
+1032 EPEQEP
-1037 VAPIH
+1037 VPAA